1 MKKALALLLGL
12 SITFTTLTACGENKS
27 LSNESDTSTTT
38 TTTSITT
45 TSMKKPKANTTE
57 MVDYLALKAK
67 TDAKTAT
74 DDDIKK
80 AVKWIKTNV
89 YNMFDS
95 NENMENMMYY
105 GELLEYKYKESGNDL
120 EAVGWQA
127 FKTVK
132 YVYRGAESLSDE
144 STQHN
149 VSKLIDMIYKLDME

>member
-1 MKKALALLLGL
+1 MKKVLTLLLGL
-12 SITFTTLTACGENKS
+12 SIVLTGLTACDENKNS
-27 LSNESDTSTTT
+27 SNESKTSTTT

-45 TSMKKPKANTTE
+45 TIMKKPKANTTE

-67 TDAKTAT
+67 NDAETAT

-80 AVKWIKTNV
+80 AVKWIKSNV
-89 YNMFDS
+89 YNMFDN

-105 GELLEYKYKESGNDL
+105 GELLEYKYKDSGNDL
-120 EAVGWQA
+120 ETVGWQA

-149 VSKLIDMIYKLDME
+149 VSKLIEMLYELN